1 MNQQLEKK
9 ESKSINRIEKILNA
23 VEKAGNALP
32 DPVTI
37 FFIISVAVLIISW
50 IAAKAGVSVIHPSTG
65 ESVRVVNLLTK
76 EGLQKVFTNVVGNF
90 QGYPPLGLVL
100 VVMLGAGLAEKSGLI
115 AAAMRHTITKIPPSM
130 VSVAIILIG
139 VIANAFGD
147 AGLIVL
153 PPLAALVFLMIGR
166 HPLVGMYAAYAGV
179 AGGFAANVMV
189 NMSDVLAASF
199 TIPAAQVIDPNYQ
212 GTPAMNLY
220 FIMASVVFLVIAG
233 AWVTENIIAPRF
245 EKYEPD
251 EELKEEIEATSENEI
266 KGLKWAGIV
275 FGLMLL
281 LVVALSIGENA
292 FMKDSSTGSILAY
305 QAPLMQGIIPLITI
319 IFFVPGVVYGKITG
333 SIKNDKDVAKMMGES
348 MKEMGPYIVLAFVAS
363 QFLAYFTWSNIG
375 IVLSVKGA
383 ETLKAAGLTGIG
395 LILGFIVISSLIN
408 IFVGSASAKWAIMAP
423 IFVPMFMLL
432 EFDPALTQMAYRIG
446 DSITNPLTP
455 LLPYF
460 PILLGFAKKYDKNVG
475 MGTMIS
481 NMLPYSV
488 TFGIMWTIILIVF
501 ILLNLPLGPGGGIYY
516 MIP

>member
-1 MNQQLEKK
+1 
-9 ESKSINRIEKILNA
+9 
-23 VEKAGNALP
+23 
-32 DPVTI
+32 
-37 FFIISVAVLIISW
+37 
-50 IAAKAGVSVIHPSTG
+50 
-65 ESVRVVNLLTK
+65 
-76 EGLQKVFTNVVGNF
+76 
-90 QGYPPLGLVL
+90 
-100 VVMLGAGLAEKSGLI
+100 
-115 AAAMRHTITKIPPSM
+115 
-130 VSVAIILIG
+130 
-139 VIANAFGD
+139 
-147 AGLIVL
+147 
-153 PPLAALVFLMIGR
+153 MIGR

-233 AWVTENIIAPRF
+233 AWVTEKIIAPRF

>member
-1 MNQQLEKK
+1 
-9 ESKSINRIEKILNA
+9 
-23 VEKAGNALP
+23 
-32 DPVTI
+32 
-37 FFIISVAVLIISW
+37 
-50 IAAKAGVSVIHPSTG
+50 
-65 ESVRVVNLLTK
+65 
-76 EGLQKVFTNVVGNF
+76 
-90 QGYPPLGLVL
+90 
-100 VVMLGAGLAEKSGLI
+100 
-115 AAAMRHTITKIPPSM
+115 
-130 VSVAIILIG
+130 
-139 VIANAFGD
+139 
-147 AGLIVL
+147 
-153 PPLAALVFLMIGR
+153 
-166 HPLVGMYAAYAGV
+166 
-179 AGGFAANVMV
+179 
-189 NMSDVLAASF
+189 
-199 TIPAAQVIDPNYQ
+199 
-212 GTPAMNLY
+212 
-220 FIMASVVFLVIAG
+220 
-233 AWVTENIIAPRF
+233 
-245 EKYEPD
+245 
-251 EELKEEIEATSENEI
+251 
-266 KGLKWAGIV
+266 
-275 FGLMLL
+275 
-281 LVVALSIGENA
+281 
-292 FMKDSSTGSILAY
+292 
-305 QAPLMQGIIPLITI
+305 
-319 IFFVPGVVYGKITG
+319 
-333 SIKNDKDVAKMMGES
+333 